1 MDVKTQKMFTDIIV
15 NANKR
20 TVSPYPTTAKVNS
33 VNGNTIYVEIPGSD
47 RITPVK
53 SSSVSVKKGDIVDL
67 VVSHDD
73 THITGNRSD
82 VAVSQT
88 TVEQISQAFEAGQL
102 NANNALNLFD
112 NKIIMIGND
121 VNVQNNKINTLDD
134 SVKIISS
141 TIETIN
147 SDLSSIESTI
157 ELYGS
162 EIETINSTIETIN
175 STIETLDSTVKTQGS
190 KIETIDSSIQIIN
203 SDLFLNTEGGNVSV
217 NNNCSR
223 AIMLQDGAIYAK
235 NSSYNN
241 GSYLCIIDSL
251 NENGNTTLGYGGYLN
266 NIGET
271 DIYGE
276 KINLRSNTEIKME
289 DTNGNECL
297 RVYGT
302 DQVSIGNHGYS
313 NNQGATFLS
322 GYDVWVQSSNYVYS
336 DRRLRVLWSGSYYM
350 KEDQSITLA
359 DSISNQLTGV
369 ILAWSAYDNGAAGDY
384 DWNYIFVPKEHAL
397 TYSGSGVV
405 MTLISSTGWTMGAKY
420 VYVSD
425 TSISGHSNNNKE
437 STEENGWIVNPSR
450 FVLRYVY
457 GV

>member
-1 MDVKTQKMFTDIIV
+1 MF
-15 NANKR
+15 
-20 TVSPYPTTAKVNS
+20 
-33 VNGNTIYVEIPGSD
+33 
-47 RITPVK
+47 
-53 SSSVSVKKGDIVDL
+53 
-67 VVSHDD
+67 
-73 THITGNRSD
+73 
-82 VAVSQT
+82 
-88 TVEQISQAFEAGQL
+88 
-102 NANNALNLFD
+102 
-112 NKIIMIGND
+112 
-121 VNVQNNKINTLDD
+121 
-134 SVKIISS
+134 
-141 TIETIN
+141 
-147 SDLSSIESTI
+147 
-157 ELYGS
+157 
-162 EIETINSTIETIN
+162 
-175 STIETLDSTVKTQGS
+175 
-190 KIETIDSSIQIIN
+190 
-203 SDLFLNTEGGNVSV
+203 
-217 NNNCSR
+217 
-223 AIMLQDGAIYAK
+223 QDGAIYAK

-241 GSYLCIIDSL
+241 GSYLCVIDGL

-289 DTNGNECL
+289 DINGNECL

-313 NNQGATFLS
+313 NNQGVTFLS

-336 DRRLRVLWSGSYYM
+336 DRRLRVLWSGSYHM

-359 DSISNQLTGV
+359 DPISNQLTGV

-397 TYSGSGVV
+397 TYSGSGVA

-450 FVLRYVY
+450 FVLRCVY

>member
-20 TVSPYPTTAKVNS
+20 TVSPYSTTAKVNS
-33 VNGNTIYVEIPGSD
+33 VNGNIIYVEIPGSD

-88 TVEQISQAFEAGQL
+88 KVEQISQAFEAGQL

-112 NKIIMIGND
+112 NRIIMIGND
-121 VNVQNNKINTLDD
+121 VNVQNTKIDMLDD
-134 SVKIISS
+134 SVKLISS

-147 SDLSSIESTI
+147 SDLSSIESA
-157 ELYGS
+157 
-162 EIETINSTIETIN
+162 
-175 STIETLDSTVKTQGS
+175 IETLDSTVKTQGL

-223 AIMLQDGAIYAK
+223 AIRFQDGAIYAK

-266 NIGET
+266 HIGET

-302 DQVSIGNHGYS
+302 DHVSIGNHGYS

-336 DRRLRVLWSGSYYM
+336 DRHLRVLWSGSYYM

-359 DSISNQLTGV
+359 DSISNQLTGI
-369 ILAWSAYDNGAAGDY
+369 ILAWSVYDNGAAGDY

-397 TYSGSGVV
+397 THSGSGVA

-420 VYVSD
+420 VYISD

-437 STEENGWIVNPSR
+437 PTEENGWIVNPSR

>member
-15 NANKR
+15 NANRR
-20 TVSPYPTTAKVNS
+20 TVSPYSTTAKVNS
-33 VNGNTIYVEIPGSD
+33 VNGNIIYVEIPGSD

-53 SSSVSVKKGDIVDL
+53 SSSVSVKKGDIVYL

-147 SDLSSIESTI
+147 SDLSSIESAI
-157 ELYGS
+157 EMHGS
-162 EIETINSTIETIN
+162 EIETINSTIETINSTIETIN

-223 AIMLQDGAIYAK
+223 AIMFQDGAIYAK

-241 GSYLCIIDSL
+241 GTYLCIIDGL

-322 GYDVWVQSSNYVYS
+322 GYDVWVQSSNYV
-336 DRRLRVLWSGSYYM
+336 
-350 KEDQSITLA
+350 
-359 DSISNQLTGV
+359 
-369 ILAWSAYDNGAAGDY
+369 
-384 DWNYIFVPKEHAL
+384 
-397 TYSGSGVV
+397 
-405 MTLISSTGWTMGAKY
+405 
-420 VYVSD
+420 
-425 TSISGHSNNNKE
+425 
-437 STEENGWIVNPSR
+437 
-450 FVLRYVY
+450 
-457 GV
+457 

>member
-20 TVSPYPTTAKVNS
+20 TVSPYSTTAKVNS
-33 VNGNTIYVEIPGSD
+33 VNENIIYVEIPGSD

-88 TVEQISQAFEAGQL
+88 TVERISQAFEAGQL

-121 VNVQNNKINTLDD
+121 VDVQNNKINTLDD

-147 SDLSSIESTI
+147 SDLSSIESA
-157 ELYGS
+157 
-162 EIETINSTIETIN
+162 
-175 STIETLDSTVKTQGS
+175 IETLDSTVKTQGL

-223 AIMLQDGAIYAK
+223 AIMFQDGAIYAK

-251 NENGNTTLGYGGYLN
+251 NKNGNTTLGYGGYLN

-276 KINLRSNTEIKME
+276 KIKLRSNTEIKME

-336 DRRLRVLWSGSYYM
+336 DRRLRVLWSGSYHM

-397 TYSGSGVV
+397 THSGSGVA

>member
-20 TVSPYPTTAKVNS
+20 TVSPYSTTAKVNS
-33 VNGNTIYVEIPGSD
+33 VNENIIYVEIPGSD

-88 TVEQISQAFEAGQL
+88 TVERISQAFEAGQL

-121 VNVQNNKINTLDD
+121 VDVQNNKINTLDD

-147 SDLSSIESTI
+147 SDLSSIESA
-157 ELYGS
+157 
-162 EIETINSTIETIN
+162 
-175 STIETLDSTVKTQGS
+175 IETLDSTVKTQGL

-223 AIMLQDGAIYAK
+223 AIMFQDGAIYAK

-251 NENGNTTLGYGGYLN
+251 NKNGNTTLGYGGYLN

-276 KINLRSNTEIKME
+276 KIKLRSNTEIKME

-397 TYSGSGVV
+397 THSGSGVA